1 LKLTKTLK
9 VFIIEGWMLG
19 GVVLAV
25 LLFSVLFVHGQT
37 APSSTDQFVVG
48 PGEVLLPK
56 GVFLLVRKG
65 HEIGA
70 IRFTSIE
77 LGAGAAT
84 GKARYESYFLADGSD
99 SFRSSNVR
107 KRTGNNELRPLKG
120 IGELSFQTGND
131 KVSVGHW
138 SFLSSSPGAVS
149 MWPYRGSQKDYGY
162 EFAPTSARDLV
173 EIDAS
178 DKRLHWYRFDN
189 NSRVEVPIADLPK

>member
-1 LKLTKTLK
+1 
-9 VFIIEGWMLG
+9 MLG
-19 GVVLAV
+19 GFILPV
-25 LLFSVLFVHGQT
+25 LLFSLHSLHGQ
-37 APSSTDQFVVG
+37 AVPSPIDQFVVG

-77 LGAGAAT
+77 RGCGVAT
-84 GKARYESYFLADGSD
+84 GKARYESYFQADGSD

-131 KVSVGHW
+131 KVHVGHW
-138 SFLSSSPGAVS
+138 LFLSSSPGAVS
-149 MWPYRGSQKDYGY
+149 MWPYRGSHKDYGY
-162 EFAPTSARDLV
+162 EFAPTSARDV
-173 EIDAS
+173 AEIDAF
-178 DKRLHWYRFDN
+178 DKRLHWYRFDD
-189 NSRVEVPIADLPK
+189 NSRIEVPIADLPK